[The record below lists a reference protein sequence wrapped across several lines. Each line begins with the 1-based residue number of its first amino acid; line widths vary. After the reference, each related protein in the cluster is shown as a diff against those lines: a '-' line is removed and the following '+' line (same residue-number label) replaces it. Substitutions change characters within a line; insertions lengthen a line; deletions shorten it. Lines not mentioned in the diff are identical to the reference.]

1 MSTAQ
6 PAMSSRRPPSG
17 RSVRALPRRR
27 ASYLATV
34 LLDLAAVLELPD
46 LYRDAFND
54 LAAVD
59 IATPA
64 LEPLDEPGQYLFDR
78 SGLAFEANV
87 DFDEDHDFSSSW
99 RGGGAPSARAGV
111 VCASARRS
119 RLGAA
124 GRIDGAAR
132 SASPAGH
139 AGAGRPAGSRPRAT
153 TVAPVGTPEVADP
166 PAVIRYRAFEGR
178 TLAGRFEHGATRL
191 CPRRRR
197 SRRSATAAA

>member
-99 RGGGAPSARAGV
+99 RAAVHHRRAPVSYALQRAGRGWELLAV
-111 VCASARRS
+111 SMVLRDRHLLPVM
-119 RLGAA
+119 REL
-124 GRIDGAAR
+124 DGL
-132 SASPAGH
+132 
-139 AGAGRPAGSRPRAT
+139 
-153 TVAPVGTPEVADP
+153 PEVDQGQ
-166 PAVIRYRAFEGR
+166 RQ
-178 TLAGRFEHGATRL
+178 
-191 CPRRRR
+191 
-197 SRRSATAAA
+197 SRR